1 MTRNAGKICFHNP
14 KCHVKLM
21 TKNVGILTEVT
32 PIHKDQVSYKVKS
45 KLKNKKKKRKNFNF
59 MRFMDLESFE
69 SLCIKWFLLRFTFFK
84 RYYILIFSKNLIY
97 SKKIIHFIQQEN
109 ISIDLFF
116 TKYVGFSIF
125 TTTGIDLRSIKL
137 I

>member
-1 MTRNAGKICFHNP
+1 
-14 KCHVKLM
+14 M

-69 SLCIKWFLLRFTFFK
+69 SLCIK
-84 RYYILIFSKNLIY
+84 
-97 SKKIIHFIQQEN
+97 
-109 ISIDLFF
+109 
-116 TKYVGFSIF
+116 
-125 TTTGIDLRSIKL
+125 
-137 I
+137 